1 MHVDTFVGNLSGGQQ
16 KRLSIAMELV
26 DDPLIL
32 FLDEPTTGLDQS
44 SSTQCIRLLKKLA
57 AEGKTIVITIHTP
70 SARLFEM
77 FDNLYALADGCCIYQ
92 GLSCNLV
99 PFLIELDLICPE
111 TFNPADFLLEIANN
125 DYGPQNY
132 RLSEKIQNGI
142 NCNYRKKSQALAVK
156 WDYKPSI
163 SSRPDNTSSFVN
175 QVIQLTARNMLFN
188 KRDKSYMVTR
198 LVVYLFVG
206 ILVGIMYYN
215 IGNEAKQM
223 INIFKSIYLMV
234 AFLMYTSLYSLTVR
248 CNFIQRPTITRL
260 SSFVF
265 LLLQFHW
272 TCRSFKENIST
283 VGTQLAP
290 IILHL
295 TWLTFQFS

>member
-1 MHVDTFVGNLSGGQQ
+1 
-16 KRLSIAMELV
+16 
-26 DDPLIL
+26 
-32 FLDEPTTGLDQS
+32 
-44 SSTQCIRLLKKLA
+44 
-57 AEGKTIVITIHTP
+57 
-70 SARLFEM
+70 M

-142 NCNYRKKSQALAVK
+142 NCNYKKKAQQSLAVK
-156 WDYKPSI
+156 WDHKQLI
-163 SSRPDNTSSFVN
+163 RERPDNSSSFVN
-175 QVIQLTARNMLFN
+175 QVIQLTTRNMLFN

-206 ILVGIMYYN
+206 ILVGIMYFN

-248 CNFIQRPTITRL
+248 CKCRPRDRRHQTLVTHNCV
-260 SSFVF
+260 S
-265 LLLQFHW
+265 
-272 TCRSFKENIST
+272 
-283 VGTQLAP
+283 
-290 IILHL
+290 
-295 TWLTFQFS
+295 FQFRWIC